1 MNERSSDSTTS
12 VLLVTPTLFVADA
25 SIEPTTPTAEA
36 VHLTVVETIQ
46 TSESSES
53 TELSDV
59 AKSIHALESSETQN
73 FTAVPSAEKNVRAED
88 SLQSWLLFSL
98 FLGCGAVVMFLSVWR
113 AWKHQ
118 QRTCD
123 QKKELHYHQGVFLRR
138 IQSAAMLALIA
149 ILLPLGPVFFLK
161 SLVGKIV
168 FLLAILLLIF
178 WMVALA
184 LADMLIARFHWQ
196 RLQDQCKL
204 ERLKLELAIRQQRTT
219 TTEKTSSD
227 KPSDSDQPNGST
239 KPSNTD

>member
-1 MNERSSDSTTS
+1 MNERLSDSTTL
-12 VLLVTPTLFVADA
+12 VLMVTPALLVTDA
-25 SIEPTTPTAEA
+25 SIEPTAPTAEA
-36 VHLTVVETIQ
+36 VHPTVGETIQ
-46 TSESSES
+46 TSGSLNAIESVES
-53 TELSDV
+53 THS
-59 AKSIHALESSETQN
+59 SESSETQN
-73 FTAVPSAEKNVRAED
+73 LVVVPSAEKCVRGED
-88 SLQSWLLFSL
+88 SFQSWLLFSL

-113 AWKHQ
+113 TWKHQ

-123 QKKELHYHQGVFLRR
+123 QEKELHYHQGVFLRR

-149 ILLPLGPVFFLK
+149 ILLPLGPVFFLN

-219 TTEKTSSD
+219 TAEKTASD
-227 KPSDSDQPNGST
+227 KPSDSNKPNGST
-239 KPSNTD
+239 KSGNTD